1 MKISEYIMLLA
12 RITAHF
18 PIQEIK
24 IYAHNMKLLLNLEG
38 D

>member
-1 MKISEYIMLLA
+1 MKISEYIMFLA

-24 IYAHNMKLLLNLEG
+24 IYAQEIKLPLNLEG